1 MRPFLLGLLL
11 VLPALSGC
19 LDTAEN
25 ESPPAFAWPEPA
37 PISGC
42 ELTSDSDDRDDH
54 GDDSDVSCDQWL
66 ETSSAV
72 IDIAP
77 LGGEVILSML
87 DGTIAR
93 WAGNETDI
101 LVNLTTLVST
111 CHNEQGLLAIEAME
125 PNGSTN
131 QALLAYVEAGPCDP
145 SHVSDVVVAVLDLDQ
160 GLDAV
165 PEVVL
170 RFPQVKRNHNGADLI
185 GLADGSFLLSLGDG
199 GGSNDPYGHGQNTTS
214 LLGGIIHFSIVN
226 GSAVPASNVSDDR
239 DDFLLH
245 HGLRNPFRMALDP
258 TGGLWIA
265 DVGQRCWEEVNYI
278 PHWNVSTNFG
288 WNEREGHMPFS
299 ADAPCDTALT
309 EPSEGLVDPVLTY
322 GHEDGRCS
330 ILGGPWVE
338 PSVLVPTGGFLYGD
352 FCSGEVWVAHVSDAG
367 IESTLIATTNLFI
380 VGLAVA
386 DDGAILVS
394 SWTGGVYALSAV

>member
-1 MRPFLLGLLL
+1 MRPFVLGLLL

-19 LDTAEN
+19 LGPAVE
-25 ESPPAFAWPEPA
+25 ESPPAFPWPEPA

-42 ELTSDSDDRDDH
+42 ELSS
-54 GDDSDVSCDQWL
+54 SNNLSCVQRL

-77 LGGEVILSML
+77 LGGEVIVSML

-101 LVNLTTLVST
+101 LVNLTSWVST
-111 CHNEQGLLAIEAME
+111 CHNEQGLLAFEAMDASE
-125 PNGSTN
+125 NMS
-131 QALLAYVEAGPCDP
+131 QALIAYVEAGPCDP
-145 SHVSDVVVAVLDLDQ
+145 AHVSDVVVAVLDLDQ

-170 RFPQVKRNHNGADLI
+170 RLPQVKRNHNGADLI
-185 GLADGSFLLSLGDG
+185 RLEDGSFLLSVGDG
-199 GGSNDPYGHGQNTTS
+199 GGSNDPYGHGQNTST
-214 LLGGIIHFSIVN
+214 LLGGVLHFSVDN
-226 GSAVPASNVSDDR
+226 GSALPASNGSNGADE
-239 DDFLLH
+239 FLLH

-265 DVGQRCWEEVNYI
+265 DVGQRCWEEVNHI
-278 PHWNVSTNFG
+278 PQWNVPTNFG

-299 ADAPCDTALT
+299 ADAPCDTPLT
-309 EPSEGLVDPVLTY
+309 EPEEGLTDPVLTY

-338 PSVLVPTGGFLYGD
+338 PSLLAPAGGFLYGD
-352 FCSGEVWVAHVSDAG
+352 FCSGEVWVAHGGDAG
-367 IESTLIATTNLFI
+367 VESTLIATTNLFI

-386 DDGAILVS
+386 DDGAVLMS
-394 SWTGGVYALSAV
+394 SWTGGVYALSTV